1 MNVPLFLGVDLG
13 GTQLRMAL
21 VSESGRPVTEVLS
34 VPTGRAFA
42 PDDFVSEISNLV
54 ERMSRLASDKPVAL
68 GIGTPG
74 VLVEQTISESD
85 NLPLLNG
92 SNLGVLARRAV
103 DVPVRVENDARCFA
117 LAEARFGA
125 GKGARSMCGL
135 TLGTGVGC
143 GIIIDGEIY
152 RGSNWAAGEVY
163 RIPLRGFH
171 LEYFLSGPGLVRTYL
186 ACGGV
191 LPEKTAGSGG
201 AKVAELARAGNA
213 AALAAFASFSEDLH
227 FACECL
233 ISLIDPE
240 VIVIGGSI
248 AQSRDLFG
256 EELARRLE
264 GRPTKIAYASLGT
277 AAGVI
282 GAAALNIS
290 PAELRPGGP
299 TPASC

>member
-21 VSESGRPVTEVLS
+21 VSQSGELVTDVLS
-34 VPTGRAFA
+34 VPTGRAFE
-42 PDDFVSEISNLV
+42 PDHFVSEIAGLV
-54 ERMSRLASDKPVAL
+54 ERMRELVSLKPVAL

-74 VLVEQTISESD
+74 VLVDQTISESD

-92 SNLGVLARRAV
+92 SNLGVLANRAV
-103 DVPVRVENDARCFA
+103 DLPVRVENDARCFA

-125 GKGARSMCGL
+125 GQGARSICGL

-143 GIIIDGEIY
+143 GVIIDSEVY

-171 LEYFLSGPGLVRTYL
+171 LEYFLSGPGLVRSFL
-186 ACGGV
+186 AAGGKLPEGTVGTGGV
-191 LPEKTAGSGG
+191 
-201 AKVAELARAGNA
+201 KVAELARSGNA
-213 AALAAFASFSEDLH
+213 AALKAFSILSVDLH

-256 EELARRLE
+256 DELARRLE
-264 GRPTKIAYASLGT
+264 GRPTRIAYANLGT

-282 GAAALNIS
+282 GAAALNIR
-290 PAELRPGGP
+290 A
-299 TPASC
+299 T